1 VRQPLSAVRRALLQD
16 RRHLLWIGAWCLG
29 ALFLFAA
36 VAALGY
42 VVVHEVPE
50 RLSDTNGLTPAE
62 AAAERGRLRAASLA
76 FLAGVVTATGAIFTG
91 LTFWLSRRGQATD
104 RFTKAVEQLG
114 HATVDVRLG
123 GIHALGRLARDS
135 RTYHGPVVE
144 VLSAYVREHAHGAP
158 AEDDAEV
165 GAAPDVKAAMVIVAL
180 RRPTRDDR
188 SSELDFAG
196 AKLGEINLEGA
207 RLRQARF
214 THAHL
219 RGARLGRADLRDTNL
234 IDADLRD
241 ADFAGADLRGA
252 MLDKARLDGAT
263 LADAVGLTTASLAG
277 AVYDPLTTTFPPG
290 FDQAAQG
297 ARPAGQ

>member
-1 VRQPLSAVRRALLQD
+1 LLRD
-16 RRHLLWIGAWCLG
+16 RRRLLRIGAWGVGVL
-29 ALFLFAA
+29 LVLVA

-42 VVVHEVPE
+42 GVLHEVPK
-50 RLSDTNGLTPAE
+50 RLADTYGLDRAA
-62 AAAERGRLRAASLA
+62 AAAERGRLRTASLA
-76 FLAGVVTATGAIFTG
+76 FLAGVVTATGAVFTG

-135 RTYHGPVVE
+135 RTYHGPVLE
-144 VLSAYVREHAHGAP
+144 VLSAYVREHAAL
-158 AEDDAEV
+158 AEADAD
-165 GAAPDVKAAMVIVAL
+165 ASADVKAAMVIVA
-180 RRPTRDDR
+180 RRRRAFDDA

-196 AKLGEINLEGA
+196 TNLGKINLEGA

-219 RGARLGRADLRDTNL
+219 RGARLGRADLRDANL

-241 ADFAGADLRGA
+241 ADFAGADLNGA
-252 MLDKARLDGAT
+252 MLNQARLHGAT
-263 LADAVGLTTASLAG
+263 LADAAGLTSASLTD

-290 FDQAAQG
+290 FDQAARG
-297 ARPAGQ
+297 AKPAGE